1 MRESVTGLAA
11 RSLSEALI
19 SNRDIHRKWMRV
31 FTRLVST
38 NDAQDLLRYQSDV
51 DIDIWLREMEEE
63 VANQACKEADNLIH
77 ILGFTL
83 QHTLTRYWVLSMY
96 EMLRVAKNSS
106 NGKGDA
112 KIQRLYREFQVV
124 RVPITKLEIA
134 NDKKLPGPI
143 KLEADNHMG
152 GPFRLD
158 IYFPH
163 PRPGE
168 RKQQYHPTTLIDPLT
183 GSLGWNIIDAEN
195 GLVRNV
201 FRRNL
206 SDHVLSFYDA
216 A

>member
-1 MRESVTGLAA
+1 MTESVTGLAA

-31 FTRLVST
+31 FTRMVST

-51 DIDIWLREMEEE
+51 DIDIWLREMEGEFAKQ
-63 VANQACKEADNLIH
+63 ANKEAENLIH

-106 NGKGDA
+106 NGKGDT

-163 PRPGE
+163 PGPGE
-168 RKQQYHPTTLIDPLT
+168 RKQQYHPTTLIDPQT

-201 FRRNL
+201 FRRDL
-206 SDHVLSFYDA
+206 SDRVLGFYDSA
-216 A
+216 